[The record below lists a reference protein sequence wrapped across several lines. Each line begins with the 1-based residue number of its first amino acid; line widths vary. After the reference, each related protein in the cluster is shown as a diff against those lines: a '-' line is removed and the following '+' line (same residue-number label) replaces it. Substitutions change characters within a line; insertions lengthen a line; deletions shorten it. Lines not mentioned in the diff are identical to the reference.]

1 MKEDSYK
8 RRNIK
13 MTKQELL
20 DFVHDNF
27 MLDKASCKLKR
38 IIFSTYTGKYIIF
51 KHEKIEVS
59 EDNLNRLYLR
69 LKNIEEK

>member
-1 MKEDSYK
+1 
-8 RRNIK
+8 

-27 MLDKASCKLKR
+27 MLDKASYKLKR

-51 KHEKIEVS
+51 KHEKIKVS
-59 EDNLNRLYLR
+59 EDNLNKLYLR
-69 LKNIEEK
+69 LKTLE